1 MSSTVDSLLRNLA
14 VLLCPSRNCITL
26 YMSFHKKFIV
36 LKYHSQG
43 NVTIVD
49 TPGIGDDDQEN
60 VARRMLDYLQN
71 ALAVV
76 FVINVA
82 NAGGVQNDR
91 VCQCCNCHSVS
102 LDMLY
107 TIHKYNLNC

>member
-1 MSSTVDSLLRNLA
+1 MYSFFTFEEFSSFTISFQKLY
-14 VLLCPSRNCITL
+14 LCTKI
-26 YMSFHKKFIV
+26 

-49 TPGIGDDDQEN
+49 TPGIGDDDQED
-60 VARRMLDYLQN
+60 VARRMMNYLQN

-91 VCQCCNCHSVS
+91 VCKCCNCHNIS
-102 LDMLY
+102 L
-107 TIHKYNLNC
+107 NS

>member
-1 MSSTVDSLLRNLA
+1 MS
-14 VLLCPSRNCITL
+14 
-26 YMSFHKKFIV
+26 MHKKFVV

-49 TPGIGDDDQEN
+49 TPGIGDDDQED
-60 VARRMLDYLQN
+60 VAGKMLDYLKN

-82 NAGGVQNDR
+82 NAGGFNDR
-91 VCQCCNCHSVS
+91 VCQCCNRHNVS
-102 LDMLY
+102 LNMLY
-107 TIHKYNLNC
+107 TTHKYNLNC